1 MFFFFFKLKTAY
13 ELRISDWSSDVC
25 SSVLLALSGS
35 IGWYRACE
43 AREWSSPDPV
53 PLFDLFM
60 RNGEALGNA
69 GRARGPWRWLNRAI
83 HSLNRNDRR
92 GAKRNIHAHYDLGN
106 DFYRLWL
113 DHAMNYSS
121 ALFADPRQSLEDAQ
135 AAKVDAILDRL
146 DLRSGSRLLGIGCG
160 WGAPAERAVEQIGR
174 AAGREKV
181 WQDGSIPVG
190 AGPLK

>member
-1 MFFFFFKLKTAY
+1 
-13 ELRISDWSSDVC
+13 
-25 SSVLLALSGS
+25 
-35 IGWYRACE
+35 
-43 AREWSSPDPV
+43 
-53 PLFDLFM
+53 M

-113 DHAMNYSS
+113 DHHMNYSS

-135 AAKVDAILDRL
+135 GAKVDAIIDRL
-146 DLRSGSRLLGIGCG
+146 DMRLGGRLLDIVCA
-160 WGAPAERAVEQIGR
+160 WGALAERAWDTHNVL
-174 AAGREKV
+174 
-181 WQDGSIPVG
+181 DTD
-190 AGPLK
+190 

>member
-1 MFFFFFKLKTAY
+1 
-13 ELRISDWSSDVC
+13 
-25 SSVLLALSGS
+25 
-35 IGWYRACE
+35 
-43 AREWSSPDPV
+43 
-53 PLFDLFM
+53 M

-113 DHAMNYSS
+113 DDAMNYSS

-135 AAKVDAILDRL
+135 EAKVAAILDRL
-146 DLRSGSRLLGIGCG
+146 VLRSGRRLLELGCG
-160 WGAPAERAVEQIGR
+160 WGSLAQRAVARQH
-174 AAGREKV
+174 
-181 WQDGSIPVG
+181 Q
-190 AGPLK
+190 L